1 MVCLGRTKGLM
12 LRART
17 ADAGNNC
24 RPLQYPERVICRN
37 DTNSNEIVP
46 EDVGSRP
53 RSLQNFRCQHSLEC
67 LRGHVSQKPFVLRT
81 LLACRGDLQHET
93 WGFLTF
99 A

>member
-1 MVCLGRTKGLM
+1 MGYLGRTKGLM

-67 LRGHVSQKPFVLRT
+67 LRGHVSPIVKNLSCFALCLPAEAIFSMK
-81 LLACRGDLQHET
+81 RGA
-93 WGFLTF
+93 F
-99 A
+99 